1 MVARRRLAT
10 ALAALAA
17 LAALGCGDQG
27 AEREAFPAVDA
38 QEGALADS
46 VPLDDAAQ
54 VAEAQ
59 DRIEQVC
66 LGLLTGVE
74 AERQLDLAVR
84 ELVQIYREYPQ
95 AFYESGDIDRR
106 KLMPAVLRYDALIL
120 RRCGQPTSAA
130 RLEQAVRPEDRD
142 A

>member
-106 KLMPAVLRYDALIL
+106 KLMPAVLRDDALIL
-120 RRCGQPTSAA
+120 RRCGQPTAAA

>member
-1 MVARRRLAT
+1 MRAPRRVAALLAT
-10 ALAALAA
+10 AAALAA
-17 LAALGCGDQG
+17 FGCGDQA
-27 AEREAFPAVDA
+27 AEREAFPAADA

-59 DRIEQVC
+59 DRLEQVC
-66 LGLLTGVE
+66 LDIVTGAD

-84 ELVQIYREYPQ
+84 ELVAIYRQYPQ

-106 KLMPAVLRYDALIL
+106 KLMPAVLLDDARVL
-120 RRCGQPTSAA
+120 RRCGRPEAAA